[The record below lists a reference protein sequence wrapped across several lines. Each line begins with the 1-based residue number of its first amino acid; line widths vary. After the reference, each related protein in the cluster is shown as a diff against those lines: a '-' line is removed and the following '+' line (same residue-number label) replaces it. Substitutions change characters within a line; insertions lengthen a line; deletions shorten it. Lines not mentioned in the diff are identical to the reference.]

1 MLVQIPLLIVASA
14 LLIPCAMLLIECLSA
29 FLSPLPARPSP
40 SALSEDFSIAVL
52 MPAHNEADVIVE
64 TLTALTPQLSPQ
76 DRLIVVA
83 DNCTDQTAQLAR
95 KCGAIV
101 LERTDDTQ
109 LGKGY
114 ALDCGLRFMAATPP
128 AAVVMVDADCQFRKG
143 SVRQLASDA
152 IARQR
157 PVQGVYLID
166 SGDRPGNSRSGSPAA
181 SRSSNRSAS
190 RSAEPSLKEAVSAFA
205 FKLKNLVRPLGL
217 AQMGLPCLLTGTGMA
232 FPWSVMA
239 TVNLASNSI
248 VEDMKLGFDLAIA
261 GTPPVLCS
269 SVTVVG
275 PLPPS
280 DDAAKTQR
288 TRWEHGHLQLIL
300 HYFPRL
306 LSKALAQGRLDL
318 LAIALD
324 LIIPPLSLLV
334 MIGLT
339 LSVLMT
345 LAAALSGAWLP
356 AFICYGAGGALMM
369 AIILAWTKF
378 AQNDLSLQTLLQ
390 VPVYILWKIPLYLKF
405 VREPQVEWVRTSRQ
419 VQRDK

>member
-1 MLVQIPLLIVASA
+1 MLVQIPLLIIALA

-29 FLSPLPARPSP
+29 FLSPLAARPSP
-40 SALSEDFSIAVL
+40 ATLSEDFSIAVL

-83 DNCTDQTAQLAR
+83 DNCTDQTAHLAR

-101 LERTDDTQ
+101 LERTDDTR

-114 ALDCGLRFMAATPP
+114 ALDCGLRFMAAAPP
-128 AAVVMVDADCQFRKG
+128 EVVVMVDADCQFRKG

-166 SGDRPGNSRSGSPAA
+166 SGDRPGNIRSGNRFVSRSG
-181 SRSSNRSAS
+181 NRST
-190 RSAEPSLKEAVSAFA
+190 EPSLKEAVSAFA

-300 HYFPRL
+300 HYVPRL

-345 LAAALSGAWLP
+345 LAAALSGVWLP
-356 AFICYGAGGALMM
+356 AFICYGAGGALLL

-405 VREPQVEWVRTSRQ
+405 VREPQVEWVRTRRQ

>member
-1 MLVQIPLLIVASA
+1 MSFWLSGNFNSMLVQIPLLIIAVA
-14 LLIPCAMLLIECLSA
+14 LLIPCAMLLVESLSA
-29 FLSPLPARPSP
+29 FFSPRAARQPASGLPG
-40 SALSEDFSIAVL
+40 EDFSIAVL

-64 TLTALTPQLSPQ
+64 TLTALTPQLAPQ

-95 KCGAIV
+95 QFGATV
-101 LERTDDTQ
+101 LERTDDTK

-114 ALDCGLRFMAATPP
+114 ALDCGLRFMAAAPP

-166 SGDRPGNSRSGSPAA
+166 SSDGGDRSGNSAT
-181 SRSSNRSAS
+181 
-190 RSAEPSLKEAVSAFA
+190 EPSLKEAVSAFA
-205 FKLKNLVRPLGL
+205 FKVKNLVRPLGL
-217 AQMGLPCLLTGTGMA
+217 AQLGLPCLLTGTGMA
-232 FPWSVMA
+232 FPWSVI
-239 TVNLASNSI
+239 TPINLASGSI

-300 HYFPRL
+300 HYCPKLF
-306 LSKALAQGRLDL
+306 SQALAQGRLDL
-318 LAIALD
+318 FAIALD

-334 MIGLT
+334 TMWLAV
-339 LSVLMT
+339 SALMT

-356 AFICYGAGGALMM
+356 AVICYGAGGALIS
-369 AIILAWTKF
+369 AVVLAWAKF
-378 AQNDLSLQTLLQ
+378 AQNDLSLQMLLR
-390 VPVYILWKIPLYLKF
+390 VPVYILWKIPVYLKF
-405 VREPQVEWVRTSRQ
+405 VRDPQVEWVRTRRQ